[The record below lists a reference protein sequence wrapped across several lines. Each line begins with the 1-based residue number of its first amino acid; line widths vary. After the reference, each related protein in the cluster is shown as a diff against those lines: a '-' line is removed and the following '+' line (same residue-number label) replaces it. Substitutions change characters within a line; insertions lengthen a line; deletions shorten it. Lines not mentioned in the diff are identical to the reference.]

1 MIYFKNRP
9 FCSAKCDTVDCHMR
23 WTKALQEEALEWWG
37 GRDPPIKM
45 ENISG
50 RCLAYTQ
57 PKFTSAGASLKKDET
72 NK

>member
-23 WTKALQEEALEWWG
+23 WTKALQEEAQEQQPLLE
-37 GRDPPIKM
+37 
-45 ENISG
+45 NFALN
-50 RCLAYTQ
+50 CLAYTQ
-57 PKFTSAGASLKKDET
+57 PKFTKMGASLKAGEV